1 MTVSKKLPYEK
12 YKEIYSLVP
21 RLTVE
26 VLIVE
31 DGKILLTK
39 RSIEPVRGFW
49 HTPGGAV
56 LKGEKIEETV
66 KRVAKEEV
74 GLDIEIEKFCG
85 LIEYESLIG
94 YFGHDISLAFLC
106 RKKNKAQ
113 EVKLDN
119 NAEDYDFFSVL
130 PEKMIPEQRKI
141 ITDLKILN

>member
-1 MTVSKKLPYEK
+1 MTTPKRIPYEK

-39 RSIEPVRGFW
+39 RSIEPVKGFW

-74 GLDIEIEKFCG
+74 GLDVLVERSCSI
-85 LIEYESLIG
+85 IEYESLIG

-106 RKKNKAQ
+106 RKKDKAQ

-119 NAEDYDFFSVL
+119 NAEDYDFFSAL

-141 ITDLKILN
+141 ITNLNILK